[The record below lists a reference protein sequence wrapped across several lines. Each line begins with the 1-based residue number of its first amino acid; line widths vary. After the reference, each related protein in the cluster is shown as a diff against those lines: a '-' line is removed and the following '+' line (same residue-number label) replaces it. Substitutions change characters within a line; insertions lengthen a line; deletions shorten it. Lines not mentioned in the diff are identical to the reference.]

1 MSMSRGGGVRRDP
14 VCGKRITRNGAHI
27 AIEYGGDVHYL
38 CCPVCQAEFERDPE
52 RFIRKDR
59 AAAAREPARAR

>member
-1 MSMSRGGGVRRDP
+1 MAMSRGGGVRRDP

-27 AIEYGGDVHYL
+27 AIECGEGTYYL

-52 RFIRKDR
+52 RYVRKDR
-59 AAAAREPARAR
+59 VAAARGR